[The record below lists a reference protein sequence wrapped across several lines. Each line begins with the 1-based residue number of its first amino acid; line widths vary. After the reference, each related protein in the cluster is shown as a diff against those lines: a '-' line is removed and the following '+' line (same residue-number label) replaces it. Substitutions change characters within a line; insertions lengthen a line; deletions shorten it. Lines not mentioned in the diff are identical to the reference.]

1 MIAVFYALPALI
13 ALFLKC
19 YFLSLVVKTNQNAT
33 KALVALLAC
42 LSFLNM
48 LEILFFVS
56 SSEDSALLRLYYIA
70 AMLSLMLISEFIFY
84 LTRSQ
89 IPLFNIIHIFGLFLI
104 PLLMFTPYIIKGA
117 QPMGIS
123 ITRVHGEYYYLFQIF
138 ALLQLSTSIFL
149 VIKTIFDGNQKSIIR
164 AKSSVIF
171 ASFLPMFLAITIILF
186 LMSLGVNIN
195 MVIILPIT
203 STIFVWGCWYTV
215 TNEKIIDLSTFIP
228 VTPSWKRKRE
238 LLFFL
243 YTGNDKSQVW
253 DRLLKLERMYV
264 EEAMIENK
272 GKGQLSNAAKDL
284 GISPGKLDYRLKKIH
299 QLDNN

>member
-1 MIAVFYALPALI
+1 MIAVFYASPALI
-13 ALFLKC
+13 ALLLKC
-19 YFLSLVVKTNQNAT
+19 YFLSLVVKTNQDAT
-33 KALVALLAC
+33 KVLVALLAC

-56 SSEDSALLRLYYIA
+56 SSEDSILLSLYYIA
-70 AMLSLMLISEFIFY
+70 AMFSLMLISEFIFY

-89 IPLFNIIHIFGLFLI
+89 IPFFNIVHIFGLFLI
-104 PLLMFTPYIIKGA
+104 PLFMFTPYIIKGA

-123 ITRVHGEYYYLFQIF
+123 ITRVPGEYYYLFQIF
-138 ALLQLSTSIFL
+138 VLLQLSTSIYL
-149 VIKTIFDGNQKSIIR
+149 VIKTIFDGNKKSIIR

-195 MVIILPIT
+195 LVIILPIT

-253 DRLLKLERMYV
+253 DQLLKLERMYV

-272 GKGQLSNAAKDL
+272 GKGQISNAAKDL